1 MCDLLQHVSCAVSAC
16 IVDGLG
22 RGSIC
27 FDVKLILML
36 HVGLS
41 DRVGSSLGFL
51 PTSSQCSGVMLSWVF
66 ALVSATKFV
75 AMLVLIMPR
84 PGSDLLVG
92 SWLSHLR
99 MSRLRS
105 WLVNYL
111 MFGVIC
117 ILKKSV
123 INYCHER
130 LKFG

>member
-1 MCDLLQHVSCAVSAC
+1 MCDLLHHVSCVVSAC
-16 IVDGLG
+16 VDDGLG

-66 ALVSATKFV
+66 ALVSATKFCCDACAHNASPWQRSPRGFV
-75 AMLVLIMPR
+75 AVSFEDVAFEI
-84 PGSDLLVG
+84 LVG
-92 SWLSHLR
+92 KSSHVWYNLHP
-99 MSRLRS
+99 
-105 WLVNYL
+105 N
-111 MFGVIC
+111 
-117 ILKKSV
+117 KSV
-123 INYCHER
+123 IKYCHDR